1 MVVRLF
7 AHVCY
12 ACSIL
17 KARQSGWFYHIYFP
31 YPVWMMRICIQNKE
45 CLWSLDIV
53 RVSYTLKL
61 HSHCLYIKVQW
72 ANYRRLKRTVLQ
84 SPPTRPANQLTR
96 DWTTSFLHAIRAWCH
111 PRGRSTSPEFDSH
124 WMQVRSCWKLQKQLP
139 GSRTNVTQDC
149 GRFKLPHTCWVV
161 CRLPSRQEI
170 SEPSTALWSCAHDDR
185 SQHS

>member
-61 HSHCLYIKVQW
+61 HSHCLYINVQW

-84 SPPTRPANQLTR
+84 SPPNSTRKPADEGLDDQFSSCNKSVVSPKRKEHKPWVWFTLNASAKLLEVAKATSGKQNQR
-96 DWTTSFLHAIRAWCH
+96 DT
-111 PRGRSTSPEFDSH
+111 G
-124 WMQVRSCWKLQKQLP
+124 
-139 GSRTNVTQDC
+139 
-149 GRFKLPHTCWVV
+149 
-161 CRLPSRQEI
+161 
-170 SEPSTALWSCAHDDR
+170 LWSFQIASYMLGCVQVALSAR
-185 SQHS
+185 NKRTFHSSVELRARW

>member
-61 HSHCLYIKVQW
+61 HSHCLYI
-72 ANYRRLKRTVLQ
+72 NGYKRTMGQLYAPQTYCAPV
-84 SPPTRPANQLTR
+84 SPNSTRKPADEGLDDQFSSCNKSVVSPKRKEHKPWVWFTLNASAKLLEVAKATSGKQNQR
-96 DWTTSFLHAIRAWCH
+96 DT
-111 PRGRSTSPEFDSH
+111 G
-124 WMQVRSCWKLQKQLP
+124 
-139 GSRTNVTQDC
+139 
-149 GRFKLPHTCWVV
+149 
-161 CRLPSRQEI
+161 
-170 SEPSTALWSCAHDDR
+170 LWSFQIASYMLGCVQVALSAR
-185 SQHS
+185 NKRTFHSSVELRARW